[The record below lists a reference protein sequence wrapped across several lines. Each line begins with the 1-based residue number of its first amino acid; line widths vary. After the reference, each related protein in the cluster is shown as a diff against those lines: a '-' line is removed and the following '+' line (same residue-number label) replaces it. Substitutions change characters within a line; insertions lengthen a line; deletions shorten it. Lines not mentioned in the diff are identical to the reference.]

1 MKNKILIFNPRS
13 AKGKHRIPNSI
24 LQVGASIHGKY
35 DFVFVDG
42 NLENDPWEKIDSYF
56 KTGEY
61 KYFCCTVM
69 PGPQLKQ
76 AIPFT
81 KKIKAAYPD
90 CITIWGGYFASNQ
103 YKPSI
108 TSGFVDFII
117 SGPGDR
123 AFPLL
128 LNSCEGRNLMKESNL
143 LQIQKASNDSDIHR
157 NDTIKWEQKLFKIKN
172 LIYLNSKEEII
183 KTPKEELLDQ
193 DPLPA
198 LPYQHLDSFYNL
210 ENYLSKTFLGRN
222 TFSYHSSLGC
232 PFTCSFCAVV
242 PIYDG
247 RWKAKSAESVYKDVS
262 YFKENYGIEAIEFHD
277 NNFFTSRK
285 RVVEF
290 SELIINDNISWWGE
304 GRIDTINKY
313 TDSELQLMKDAGC
326 KMIFL
331 GAETGNDEV
340 LKQMNKG
347 GTQTGAIIKEFVK
360 RLHPIGIIPELSFVL
375 GMPADSPE
383 KVMKQIEW
391 DINFIKEIK
400 EINPDS
406 EIIIYLY
413 SPVAT
418 EGSEL
423 YEQIQKAGFSFPQ
436 KLEDWLD
443 PAWENFDLRKNPL
456 TPWLT
461 PEMVDKIKN
470 FETVLNG
477 YYPTATD
484 FRIKG
489 IKKSLLKLAS
499 GWRYKSGFY
508 KLPYEIKIM
517 HKIWKYRQ
525 PETQGFYS
533 E

>member
-1 MKNKILIFNPRS
+1 MNNKILIFNPKS
-13 AKGKHRIPNSI
+13 ANGKHRIPNSI
-24 LQVGASIHGKY
+24 LQVGASIYGKY

-42 NLENDPWEKIDSYF
+42 NLEKDPWKTIKNYF
-56 KTGEY
+56 DTGEF
-61 KYFCCTVM
+61 KYFCSTVM

-81 KKIKAAYPD
+81 KKIKEQYPD

-103 YKPSI
+103 YKVSI
-108 TSGFVDFII
+108 ESPFVDYII
-117 SGPGDR
+117 NGPGDR
-123 AFPLL
+123 AFPSLIKSNESSNNILL
-128 LNSCEGRNLMKESNL
+128 KEKEL
-143 LQIQKASNDSDIHR
+143 L
-157 NDTIKWEQKLFKIKN
+157 TIKN
-172 LIYLNSKEEII
+172 LIFKSSKGVII
-183 KTPKEELLDQ
+183 KTQKEELLDQ
-193 DPLPA
+193 DSLPA
-198 LPYQHLDSFYNL
+198 LPYKHLDSFYNL

-242 PIYDG
+242 PIYNG
-247 RWKAKSAESVYKDVS
+247 RWKAKSAETVYTDIS
-262 YFKENYGIEAIEFHD
+262 YFKNHYNIKAIEFHD
-277 NNFFTSRK
+277 NNFFTSRN
-285 RVVEF
+285 RVIEF
-290 SELIINDNISWWGE
+290 SELIKNDGISWWGE

-313 TDSELQLMKDAGC
+313 SDEDLILMKEAGC

-331 GAETGNDEV
+331 GAETGNDEI

-347 GTQTGAIIKEFVK
+347 GTQTGETIKEFVK
-360 RLHPIGIIPELSFVL
+360 RLGPIGIIPELSFVL
-375 GMPADSPE
+375 GMPAETPE
-383 KVMKQIEW
+383 KVMRQIEW

-400 EINPDS
+400 TINPDA

-436 KLEDWLD
+436 RLEDWLD

-461 PEMVDKIKN
+461 PKMVDKIMN

-489 IKKSLLKLAS
+489 FKKIVLKLVS
-499 GWRYKSGFY
+499 GWRYKTGFY
-508 KLPYEIKIM
+508 KYPYEIKVL

>member
-1 MKNKILIFNPRS
+1 MNNQILIFNPKS
-13 AKGKHRIPNSI
+13 ANGKHRIPNSI
-24 LQVGASIHGKY
+24 LQVGASIYGIY
-35 DFVFVDG
+35 EFVFVDG

-56 KTGEY
+56 KTGNF
-61 KYFCCTVM
+61 KYFCSTVM
-69 PGPQLKQ
+69 PGPQLRQ

-81 KKIKAAYPD
+81 KKIKEKYPD

-103 YKPSI
+103 YQVSI
-108 TSGFVDFII
+108 SSGFVDYII
-117 SGPGDR
+117 NGPGDI
-123 AFPLL
+123 AFPSLIRVL
-128 LNSCEGRNLMKESNL
+128 EGNN
-143 LQIQKASNDSDIHR
+143 IH
-157 NDTIKWEQKLFKIKN
+157 TEILTIKN
-172 LIYLNSKEEII
+172 LIFKNEEGEII

-193 DPLPA
+193 DSLPK
-198 LPYQHLDSFYNL
+198 LPYQYLNSFYNL
-210 ENYLSKTFLGRN
+210 KNYLSKTFLGRN

-242 PIYDG
+242 PIYKG
-247 RWKAKSAESVYKDVS
+247 RWKAKSAESVYKDVK
-262 YFKENYGIEAIEFHD
+262 YFKDTYRIEAIEFHD

-285 RVVEF
+285 RVIEF
-290 SELIINDNISWWGE
+290 SELIKNDGITWWGE

-313 TDSELQLMKDAGC
+313 SDTDLILMKEAGC

-331 GAETGNDEV
+331 GAETGNDEI

-347 GTQTGAIIKEFVK
+347 GTQTGETIKEFVK
-360 RLHPIGIIPELSFVL
+360 RLYPIGIIPELSFVL
-375 GMPADSPE
+375 GMPAETPE
-383 KVMKQIEW
+383 KVMSQIEW

-400 EINPDS
+400 EINPDA

-423 YEQIQKAGFSFPQ
+423 YEQIQKAGFSFP
-436 KLEDWLD
+436 KNLEDWLA

-461 PEMVDKIKN
+461 PKMVDRIMN

-489 IKKSLLKLAS
+489 FKRSLLRGVSKI
-499 GWRYKSGFY
+499 RYITGFY
-508 KLPYEIKIM
+508 KYPYEIKFL

>member
-1 MKNKILIFNPRS
+1 MKNKVLIFNPRS
-13 AKGKHRIPNSI
+13 ANGKHRIPNSI
-24 LQVGASIHGKY
+24 LQVGASIFGKY

-42 NLENDPWEKIDSYF
+42 NLESDPWQKILDYF
-56 KTGEY
+56 KTGDF
-61 KYFCCTVM
+61 KYFCSTVM

-81 KKIKAAYPD
+81 KKIKVQFPN

-103 YKPSI
+103 YNVCI
-108 TSGFVDFII
+108 NSGFVDYII
-117 SGPGDR
+117 NGPGDR
-123 AFPLL
+123 AFPSLINYL
-128 LNSCEGRNLMKESNL
+128 EQECHSERSEESQEIPRLTLN
-143 LQIQKASNDSDIHR
+143 D
-157 NDTIKWEQKLFKIKN
+157 IKN
-172 LIYLNSKEEII
+172 LIFKNDEGEII
-183 KTPKEELLDQ
+183 KTAKEELLDQ
-193 DPLPA
+193 DSLPE
-198 LPYQHLDSFYNL
+198 LPYQHLDRFYSL

-242 PIYDG
+242 PIYNG
-247 RWKAKSAESVYKDVS
+247 RWKAKSAKTVYKDVK
-262 YFKENYGIEAIEFHD
+262 YFKDNYNIEAIEFHD

-285 RVVEF
+285 RVLEF
-290 SELIINDNISWWGE
+290 SELIKNDHISWWGE

-313 TDSELQLMKDAGC
+313 SDEDLILMKEAGC

-331 GAETGNDEV
+331 GAETGNDEI

-347 GTQTGAIIKEFVK
+347 GTQTGETIKEFVK

-375 GMPADSPE
+375 GMPAETPE
-383 KVMKQIEW
+383 KVMAQIEW

-400 EINPDS
+400 EINPNA

-423 YEQIQKAGFSFPQ
+423 YEQIQKAGFSFPK

-461 PEMVDKIKN
+461 PKMVDKIMN

-484 FRIKG
+484 YRIKG
-489 IKKSLLKLAS
+489 FKRSLLRGISKI
-499 GWRYKSGFY
+499 RYRIGFY
-508 KLPYEIKIM
+508 KYPYEIKVM

>member
-1 MKNKILIFNPRS
+1 MKNQILIFNPKS
-13 AKGKHRIPNSI
+13 ANGKHRIPNSI
-24 LQVGASIHGKY
+24 LQVGASIYGIY
-35 DFVFVDG
+35 EFVFVDG

-56 KTGEY
+56 KTGNF
-61 KYFCCTVM
+61 KYFCSTVM
-69 PGPQLKQ
+69 PGPQLRQ

-81 KKIKAAYPD
+81 KKIKDKYPD

-103 YKPSI
+103 YQVSI
-108 TSGFVDFII
+108 SSGFVDYVIN
-117 SGPGDR
+117 GPGDI
-123 AFPLL
+123 AFPSLIRVL
-128 LNSCEGRNLMKESNL
+128 EDNNHTEIS
-143 LQIQKASNDSDIHR
+143 
-157 NDTIKWEQKLFKIKN
+157 TIKN
-172 LIYLNSKEEII
+172 LIFKNEEGEII

-193 DPLPA
+193 DSLPK
-198 LPYQHLDSFYNL
+198 LPYQHLNSFYNL
-210 ENYLSKTFLGRN
+210 KNYLSKTFLGRN

-242 PIYDG
+242 PIYKG
-247 RWKAKSAESVYKDVS
+247 RWKAKSAESVYKDVK
-262 YFKENYGIEAIEFHD
+262 YFKDTYRIEAIEFHD

-285 RVVEF
+285 RVIEF
-290 SELIINDNISWWGE
+290 SKLIKNDGITWWGE

-313 TDSELQLMKDAGC
+313 SDEDLMLMKEAGC

-331 GAETGNDEV
+331 GAETGNDEI

-347 GTQTGAIIKEFVK
+347 GTQTGETIKEFVK
-360 RLHPIGIIPELSFVL
+360 RLYPIGIIPELSFVL
-375 GMPADSPE
+375 GMPAETPE
-383 KVMKQIEW
+383 KVMAQIEW

-400 EINPDS
+400 EINPNA

-423 YEQIQKAGFSFPQ
+423 YEQIQKAGFSFP
-436 KLEDWLD
+436 KNLEDWLA

-461 PEMVDKIKN
+461 PKMVDKIMN

-489 IKKSLLKLAS
+489 FKRSLLRGVSKI
-499 GWRYKSGFY
+499 RYITGFY
-508 KLPYEIKIM
+508 KYPYEIKIL

>member
-24 LQVGASIHGKY
+24 LQVGASIYGTY

-42 NLENDPWEKIDSYF
+42 NLETDPWQKIESYF
-56 KTGEY
+56 NTGEF
-61 KYFCCTVM
+61 KYFCSTVM
-69 PGPQLKQ
+69 PGPQLRQ

-81 KKIKAAYPD
+81 KKIKEQYPD
-90 CITIWGGYFASNQ
+90 AITIWGGYFASNQ
-103 YKPSI
+103 FKVCVES
-108 TSGFVDFII
+108 SFVDYII
-117 SGPGDR
+117 NGPGDV
-123 AFPLL
+123 AFPSLIQAL
-128 LNSCEGRNLMKESNL
+128 EENNL
-143 LQIQKASNDSDIHR
+143 DSI
-157 NDTIKWEQKLFKIKN
+157 FKIKN
-172 LIYLNSKEEII
+172 LIYKNEKGIII
-183 KTPKEELLDQ
+183 KTAKEQLLEQDEL
-193 DPLPA
+193 PS

-242 PIYDG
+242 PIYNG
-247 RWKAKSAESVYKDVS
+247 RWKAKSAQSVYDDVS
-262 YFKENYGIEAIEFHD
+262 YFKNKYNIEAIEFHD

-290 SELIINDNISWWGE
+290 SELIKNDGITWWGE

-313 TDSELQLMKDAGC
+313 SDADLQLMKTAGC

-331 GAETGNDEV
+331 GAETGNDEI

-347 GTQTGAIIKEFVK
+347 GTQTGETIKEFVK

-375 GMPADSPE
+375 GMPAETPE
-383 KVMKQIEW
+383 KVMAQIEW

-400 EINPDS
+400 EINPNA

-423 YEQIQKAGFSFPQ
+423 YEQIQKAGFSFPE

-461 PEMVDKIKN
+461 PKMVDKIMN

-489 IKKSLLKLAS
+489 FKRSLLRGVSKI
-499 GWRYKSGFY
+499 RYRTGFY
-508 KLPYEIKIM
+508 KYPYEIKAM

>member
-1 MKNKILIFNPRS
+1 MNNQILIFNPKS
-13 AKGKHRIPNSI
+13 ANGKHRIPNSI
-24 LQVGASIHGKY
+24 LQVGASIYGIY
-35 DFVFVDG
+35 EFVFVDG

-56 KTGEY
+56 KTGNF
-61 KYFCCTVM
+61 KYFCSTVM
-69 PGPQLKQ
+69 PGPQLRQ

-81 KKIKAAYPD
+81 KKIKDKYPD

-103 YKPSI
+103 YQVSI
-108 TSGFVDFII
+108 SSGFVDYII
-117 SGPGDR
+117 NGPGDI
-123 AFPLL
+123 AFPSLIRVL
-128 LNSCEGRNLMKESNL
+128 EGNN
-143 LQIQKASNDSDIHR
+143 IH
-157 NDTIKWEQKLFKIKN
+157 TEISTIKN
-172 LIYLNSKEEII
+172 LIFKNEEGEII

-193 DPLPA
+193 DSLPK
-198 LPYQHLDSFYNL
+198 LPYQYLNSFYNL
-210 ENYLSKTFLGRN
+210 KNYLSKTFLGKN

-242 PIYDG
+242 PIYKG
-247 RWKAKSAESVYKDVS
+247 RWKAKSAESVYKDVK
-262 YFKENYGIEAIEFHD
+262 YFKDTYRIEAIEFHD

-285 RVVEF
+285 RVIEF
-290 SELIINDNISWWGE
+290 SELIKNDGITWWGE

-313 TDSELQLMKDAGC
+313 SDADLILMKEAGC

-331 GAETGNDEV
+331 GAETGNDEI

-347 GTQTGAIIKEFVK
+347 GTQTGETIKEFVK
-360 RLHPIGIIPELSFVL
+360 RLYPIGIIPELSFVL
-375 GMPADSPE
+375 GMPAETPE
-383 KVMKQIEW
+383 KVMAQIEW

-400 EINPDS
+400 EINPDA

-423 YEQIQKAGFSFPQ
+423 YVQIQKAGFSFP
-436 KLEDWLD
+436 KNLEDWLA

-461 PEMVDKIKN
+461 PKMVDRIMN

-489 IKKSLLKLAS
+489 FKRSLLRGVSKV
-499 GWRYKSGFY
+499 RYITGFY
-508 KLPYEIKIM
+508 KYPYEIKLL

>member
-1 MKNKILIFNPRS
+1 MLKTVNNKIIIFNPKS
-13 AKGKHRIPNSI
+13 SNGKHRIPNSI
-24 LQVGASIHGKY
+24 LQVGASIYGKY
-35 DFVFVDG
+35 DFVFIDG
-42 NLENDPWEKIDSYF
+42 NLEADPWSKIKSYF
-56 KTGEY
+56 DTGEY

-69 PGPQLKQ
+69 PGPQLRQ

-81 KKIKAAYPD
+81 KKVKEFFSNS
-90 CITIWGGYFASNQ
+90 ITIWGGYFASNQ
-103 YKPSI
+103 HKVSI
-108 TSGFVDFII
+108 EAPYVDFII
-117 SGPGDR
+117 NGPGDT
-123 AFPLL
+123 AFPSLIDTL
-128 LNSCEGRNLMKESNL
+128 ERDQISS
-143 LQIQKASNDSDIHR
+143 LQA
-157 NDTIKWEQKLFKIKN
+157 IKN
-172 LIYLNSKEEII
+172 LIYINEEGAVQKTAKES
-183 KTPKEELLDQ
+183 LLDQ
-193 DPLPA
+193 DSLPG
-198 LPYQHLDSFYNL
+198 LPYDHLNSFYDLNK
-210 ENYLSKTFLGRN
+210 YLGKTFLGKK

-242 PIYDG
+242 PIYNG
-247 RWKAKSAESVYKDVS
+247 SWKSKSAQTVYKDIK
-262 YFKENYGIEAIEFHD
+262 YFKDHYGIDAIEFHD
-277 NNFFTSRK
+277 NNFFTSRN

-290 SELIINDNISWWGE
+290 SELVINDNISWWGE

-313 TDSELQLMKDAGC
+313 SDDDLHLMKKAGC

-331 GAETGNDEV
+331 GAETGNDEI

-347 GTQTGAIIKEFVK
+347 GTQTGQGIKDFAK
-360 RLHPIGIIPELSFVL
+360 RLYPIGIIPEFSFVL
-375 GMPADSPE
+375 GMPAESPE
-383 KVMKQIEW
+383 KVMAQIEW

-423 YEQIQKAGFSFPQ
+423 YNQIQAAGFNFPK
-436 KLEDWLD
+436 KLEEWLN

-461 PEMVDKIKN
+461 PAMVNKIKN

-477 YYPTATD
+477 YYPTASD

-489 IKKSLLKLAS
+489 YKKNILKLVS
-499 GWRYKSGFY
+499 GYRYKYGIYNF
-508 KLPYEIKIM
+508 PYEIKAL
-517 HKIWKYRQ
+517 HKLWKYRQ
-525 PETQGFYS
+525 PEIEGFYS